1 MLFHVKLH
9 VCRICILTNSDLL
22 YIYMCHVKWAFKILR
37 INALFLLFFKMS
49 FRNYNNYYVYRDCS
63 SLKKYI
69 YRILFILYILQQ
81 AWLEKVYIW
90 SKITMFI
97 GNFIIFLFLFPNF
110 VNNMQR
116 FKKEFGAKIVN
127 FQNGI
132 GINKINL
139 PCPIW
144 SYQIFKGSLKKK
156 SKELK
161 TFIFLCNFWRKGR
174 KLRV

>member
-1 MLFHVKLH
+1 
-9 VCRICILTNSDLL
+9 
-22 YIYMCHVKWAFKILR
+22 
-37 INALFLLFFKMS
+37 MS

-116 FKKEFGAKIVN
+116 FKKEFSAKIVN

>member
-1 MLFHVKLH
+1 MHYF
-9 VCRICILTNSDLL
+9 
-22 YIYMCHVKWAFKILR
+22 F
-37 INALFLLFFKMS
+37 FFFKMS